1 VFTVQRAP
9 PFQAQLDALQRKH
22 RGLERDV
29 DWLRGRLEQAPDA
42 IGDRVRQIRAAFPVF
57 KTRCKDSCCDLSARE
72 GWRVYYA
79 IDKKAQKV
87 WLLFLIHKKEA
98 ENPGKD
104 FLKQKIERAFGG
116 AS

>member
-1 VFTVQRAP
+1 MFVVQRTP

-22 RGLERDV
+22 PSLERDV

-42 IGDRVRQIRAAFPVF
+42 IGDHARQIRAALPVF
-57 KTRCKDSCCDLSARE
+57 KTRCKDSCCNLSARE

-79 IDKKAQKV
+79 IDKAARKV

-116 AS
+116 A